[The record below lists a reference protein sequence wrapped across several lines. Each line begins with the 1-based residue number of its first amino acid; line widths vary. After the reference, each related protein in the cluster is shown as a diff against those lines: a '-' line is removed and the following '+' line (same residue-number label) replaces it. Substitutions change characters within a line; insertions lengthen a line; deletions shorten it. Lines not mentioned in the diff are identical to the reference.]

1 MTLAEKTL
9 VTIIR
14 QRLAVPRTVLADLFG
29 VSAGTIAT
37 AERQINPLL
46 QRAGHIIEPA
56 TTRLATLAELTAYG
70 SAHGITLTPKT
81 KPAR

>member
-9 VTIIR
+9 ATLIR
-14 QRLAVPRTVLADLFG
+14 QRLAVPRPVLADLFG

-37 AERQINPLL
+37 AERQIRPLL
-46 QRAGHIIEPA
+46 QRAGHLTEPA
-56 TTRLATLAELTAYG
+56 TTRLTTLADLTAYG
-70 SAHGITLTPKT
+70 SAHGLTHTPKT